1 MLLYIAMMDRIEM
14 KFEMMSSTY
23 RIEPLAIADTQ
34 PIADTTGIWNLFFLC
49 ICRQRN
55 TPPPHTRKK
64 NPRSATNCNLHKLL
78 TSDCSRYV
86 NIAKWSI
93 FNSIV
98 VSICLGWFLFYVLHT
113 GLYHLIL
120 HLL

>member
-1 MLLYIAMMDRIEM
+1 MMDMIEM

-34 PIADTTGIWNLFFLC
+34 PIADTTGIWNLFFDV
-49 ICRQRN
+49 N
-55 TPPPHTRKK
+55 NPPPIPEK
-64 NPRSATNCNLHKLL
+64 NPRSATNCNLHKPL
-78 TSDCSRYV
+78 TSDCSLYV

-98 VSICLGWFLFYVLHT
+98 VSILVFLFYVITYRYISSDPTFVITMGFTCNCLSFD
-113 GLYHLIL
+113 
-120 HLL
+120 

>member
-1 MLLYIAMMDRIEM
+1 MMDRIEM

-34 PIADTTGIWNLFFLC
+34 PIADTTGIWNLFFDVFADKG
-49 ICRQRN
+49 I
-55 TPPPHTRKK
+55 TPPTLPEKK

-78 TSDCSRYV
+78 TSDCSLYV
-86 NIAKWSI
+86 NIAKWYI

-98 VSICLGWFLFYVLHT
+98 VSILVF
-113 GLYHLIL
+113 IL
-120 HLL
+120 CNYIPVYII